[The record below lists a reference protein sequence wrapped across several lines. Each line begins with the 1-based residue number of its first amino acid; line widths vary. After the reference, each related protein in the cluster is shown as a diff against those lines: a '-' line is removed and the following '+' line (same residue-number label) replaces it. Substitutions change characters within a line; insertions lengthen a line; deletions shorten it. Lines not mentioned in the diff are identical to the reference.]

1 MDIRQVS
8 FASGERL
15 LAGTLV
21 SPDEPSGAAVLFVHG
36 LGSARSTNIERAQAV
51 AEQNSATCLAVDLGG
66 HGDSTGRLTQMT
78 PRMNAADVVAGY
90 DQLAT
95 VAGVDP
101 ARIGVCAASYG
112 AYLSVLLSAH
122 RPVARLLLRAPALY
136 ADDRFDVALGQRRFG
151 DAASAP
157 TPLAHLAHFAGPV
170 TLVESEHDEV
180 IDHGI
185 VEAYLAS
192 RPGIVHIVQPDAPH
206 ALRDPAQRAA
216 YRQIVVGFFTD
227 L

>member
-8 FASGERL
+8 FTSDDRL
-15 LAGTLV
+15 LAGTLI
-21 SPDEPSGAAVLFVHG
+21 SPDKPSGAAVLFVHG
-36 LGSARSTNIERAQAV
+36 LGSSRSTNIERARAV
-51 AEQNSATCLAVDLGG
+51 VEQGSATCLAVDLGG
-66 HGDSTGRLTQMT
+66 HGDSSGRLTQMT

-90 DQLAT
+90 DQLA
-95 VAGVDP
+95 VAAGVDP

-136 ADDRFDVALGQRRFG
+136 ADDCFDLGLGQRRFAG
-151 DAASAP
+151 TTSAP

-185 VEAYLAS
+185 VEAYLLA

-206 ALRDPAQRAA
+206 ALRDPAHRAA
-216 YRQIVVGFFTD
+216 FQQIVVEFFSG